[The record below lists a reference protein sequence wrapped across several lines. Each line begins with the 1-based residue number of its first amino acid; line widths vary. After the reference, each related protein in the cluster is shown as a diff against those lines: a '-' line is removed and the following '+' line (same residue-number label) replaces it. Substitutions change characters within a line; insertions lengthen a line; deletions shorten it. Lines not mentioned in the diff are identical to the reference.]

1 MQHIDSDLIRGN
13 IDTIILKTML
23 NEDKYGLDIIKEVS
37 EKSSGTYEL
46 KQPTLY
52 SCLKRLENQ
61 ELISSYWVDSD
72 IGGRRHYYKLT
83 DKGREFYSKKQ
94 EEWAKSKFI
103 IDNLLSNYDYEEY
116 RLVKK
121 DEFDEIIQQKANAP
135 LSNFSSTLSEENVAL
150 ENTEPA
156 EESYDA
162 ATSDE
167 ISEIDSDE
175 TVSADNIESD
185 EETNEVLEEI
195 SEETSVN
202 TQSYYQNKTPERFK
216 VEIEEDDD
224 EEYGT
229 YYRNKDSD
237 YQNEE
242 YDTYKKIK
250 PEYST
255 DEDSNEEFEPEND
268 FDNYADSEEYDEEGN
283 FSNIDT
289 IEDLESYL
297 SEKTTTDEEDVYELG
312 ENYSDEETE
321 NFEIEENSDLTES
334 DDSDYPVYFSTTPA
348 EQSTEINNVSYETTD
363 QSSNELNILSRLRN
377 QEDEEIN
384 TYYGD
389 HKSYVNHL
397 NQLDESQLEQ
407 QDLLDSSLYVK
418 PDLVNKSIT
427 EFTDAIDKLNNFSS
441 ESTELGLTETYDEE
455 PEIEESRHEHF
466 EHDTANFIEHEE
478 VVEPVDNSEYD
489 DDLEE
494 LEKLKNISSHA
505 FFYSNDKTNYNEVNK
520 SNDTSYNNIT
530 NTNNYELDDFEDDYE
545 PETYSFEE
553 PKSQTFEEISN
564 EIEPRIHEEYSIDT
578 DESSDYL
585 IDTDDSETFD
595 SYSDY
600 ECRNNMNDIDSIITN
615 NVTATYP
622 EATQHFFKSQTNVN
636 YREKLSDLSRYSK
649 VTLEDEKHEECSN
662 TEALEKAKDIA
673 EITKELEEEGIRIKE
688 HYKSTNL
695 KGLDKNYLLANKIN
709 LMKSLIMFFGYV
721 FVLSALYIIL
731 NNTNMKNME
740 WFGITPFLIG
750 FIPFAIVLIYHAI
763 IFAINPYKKVDAK
776 YHSRIMLFISIIIT
790 IQLLLI
796 TYCVNL
802 QLGFYSFAQK
812 QYNHLF
818 WVIPTIISFAPIIDN
833 LVYLALFKSKNF
845 NV

>member
-23 NEDKYGLDIIKEVS
+23 NEDKYGLDIIKEVG

-83 DKGREFYSKKQ
+83 DKGREFYNKKQ

-135 LSNFSSTLSEENVAL
+135 LSNFTQTNFKQSSDAETEDLSL
-150 ENTEPA
+150 
-156 EESYDA
+156 
-162 ATSDE
+162 SDE
-167 ISEIDSDE
+167 NQELETTDTLIDEFKAPKIQPED
-175 TVSADNIESD
+175 VKIEM
-185 EETNEVLEEI
+185 V
-195 SEETSVN
+195 
-202 TQSYYQNKTPERFK
+202 
-216 VEIEEDDD
+216 EDDD

-229 YYRNKDSD
+229 YYRG
-237 YQNEE
+237 EE
-242 YDTYKKIK
+242 D
-250 PEYST
+250 
-255 DEDSNEEFEPEND
+255 DEDSVEESEELDSADAEDSFEND
-268 FDNYADSEEYDEEGN
+268 YQIPNDELPDEYKDMPE
-283 FSNIDT
+283 FQT
-289 IEDLESYL
+289 IEELEAYL
-297 SEKTTTDEEDVYELG
+297 AEKSKANDNDVFNLG
-312 ENYSDEETE
+312 EMQNKDFIEE
-321 NFEIEENSDLTES
+321 EIEEVLETTE
-334 DDSDYPVYFSTTPA
+334 DNDYPVYFSAKPA
-348 EQSTEINNVSYETTD
+348 DEEQKQEETVSYETTD
-363 QSSNELNILSRLRN
+363 QSSNELNFLSRLHS
-377 QEDEEIN
+377 QDDEEIN

-389 HKSYVNHL
+389 QKSYVNHL
-397 NQLDESQLEQ
+397 NQLDESQVEQ

-418 PDLVNKSIT
+418 PDLVNKSID
-427 EFTDAIDKLNNFSS
+427 EFYETINKLNSFSS
-441 ESTELGLTETYDEE
+441 ESTSSENEEFEDEVENEVEETNDE
-455 PEIEESRHEHF
+455 PE
-466 EHDTANFIEHEE
+466 NFDIQETTLRP
-478 VVEPVDNSEYD
+478 VETQQADF

-505 FFYSNDKTNYNEVNK
+505 FFYSDDKTSYDEINKTKETVTPVAVENNE
-520 SNDTSYNNIT
+520 
-530 NTNNYELDDFEDDYE
+530 EDYE
-545 PETYSFEE
+545 PETYDFDNFT
-553 PKSQTFEEISN
+553 SQTFEEISN
-564 EIEPRIHEEYSIDT
+564 TIEPMFQKEEEYDDNLSIDT
-578 DESSDYL
+578 IASNE
-585 IDTDDSETFD
+585 TETETFETN
-595 SYSDY
+595 Y
-600 ECRNNMNDIDSIITN
+600 EENYDCQNNFTDIDSIISN
-615 NVTATYP
+615 NMATSYP
-622 EATQHFFKSQTNVN
+622 EATQQFFKSQTNVN
-636 YREKLSDLSRYSK
+636 YREKLSDLSKYSK
-649 VTLEDEKHEECSN
+649 VSLEEEKTEVTN

-721 FVLSALYIIL
+721 FVLSALYIVL
-731 NNTNMKNME
+731 NNTKMKEMS

-750 FIPFAIVLIYHAI
+750 FIPFAVVLIYHVVL
-763 IFAINPYKKVDAK
+763 FAINPYKKVDAK
-776 YHSRIMLFISIIIT
+776 YHARIMLFISIIIT

-833 LVYLALFKSKNF
+833 LVYLALFKSRNF

>member
-23 NEDKYGLDIIKEVS
+23 NEDKYGLDIIKEVG

-83 DKGREFYSKKQ
+83 DKGREFYNKKQ

-135 LSNFSSTLSEENVAL
+135 LSNFSQTQFEEPETV
-150 ENTEPA
+150 
-156 EESYDA
+156 EE
-162 ATSDE
+162 
-167 ISEIDSDE
+167 SDE
-175 TVSADNIESD
+175 TIDSNETADEPENLETTDTLKNEFQSPTVNPEDIKIEM
-185 EETNEVLEEI
+185 V
-195 SEETSVN
+195 
-202 TQSYYQNKTPERFK
+202 
-216 VEIEEDDD
+216 EDDD

-229 YYRNKDSD
+229 FYRGEDEDDEEEPETEEYVEDFEEESSD
-237 YQNEE
+237 EFDEEIQETEIPNPYSDMPEFQTIEELEKYLAEKSKENDNDVFSLGEIQNE
-242 YDTYKKIK
+242 
-250 PEYST
+250 
-255 DEDSNEEFEPEND
+255 D
-268 FDNYADSEEYDEEGN
+268 FV
-283 FSNIDT
+283 
-289 IEDLESYL
+289 
-297 SEKTTTDEEDVYELG
+297 EEDEVE
-312 ENYSDEETE
+312 EVEET
-321 NFEIEENSDLTES
+321 T
-334 DDSDYPVYFSTTPA
+334 DDSDYPVYFSAKPLEEA
-348 EQSTEINNVSYETTD
+348 ETNTVSYETTD
-363 QSSNELNILSRLRN
+363 QTSNELNFLSRLRS

-389 HKSYVNHL
+389 QKSYVNHL

-418 PDLVNKSIT
+418 PDLVNKSIS
-427 EFTDAIDKLNNFSS
+427 EFTDAIDRLNNFNFDSSS
-441 ESTELGLTETYDEE
+441 EEDDENIETEIVEKDENDE
-455 PEIEESRHEHF
+455 
-466 EHDTANFIEHEE
+466 D
-478 VVEPVDNSEYD
+478 VEPFEDPIIDLTNLRPNENESND
-489 DDLEE
+489 HDDLDE
-494 LEKLKNISSHA
+494 LENLKNISSRG
-505 FFYSNDKTNYNEVNK
+505 FFYSDDKSNYDIVSTKTNE
-520 SNDTSYNNIT
+520 TSFDSFSINSSK
-530 NTNNYELDDFEDDYE
+530 EDFE
-545 PETYSFEE
+545 PETDYNFEDLTSIT
-553 PKSQTFEEISN
+553 SQTFADISN
-564 EIEPRIHEEYSIDT
+564 EIEPKNHYE
-578 DESSDYL
+578 DELS
-585 IDTDDSETFD
+585 IDTDDSED
-595 SYSDY
+595 SDNFGFYDTEDERHCENSFS
-600 ECRNNMNDIDSIITN
+600 DIDSIISN
-615 NVTATYP
+615 NMSTTYP
-622 EATQHFFKSQTNVN
+622 EATQQFFKAQTTVN
-636 YREKLSDLSRYSK
+636 YRNKLSDLSRYSK
-649 VTLEDEKHEECSN
+649 VSLDEEKTEIDN
-662 TEALEKAKDIA
+662 TEAIEKAKDIA

-709 LMKSLIMFFGYV
+709 LVKSLIMFFGYV
-721 FVLSALYIIL
+721 FVLSAIYIVL
-731 NNTNMKNME
+731 NNTKMKEME
-740 WFGITPFLIG
+740 WFSITPFLIG
-750 FIPFAIVLIYHAI
+750 FIPFAVLLIYNGVL
-763 IFAINPYKKVDAK
+763 FAINPYKKVDAK
-776 YHSRIMLFISIIIT
+776 YHARIMLFISIIIT

>member
-23 NEDKYGLDIIKEVS
+23 NEDKYGLDIIKEVG

-83 DKGREFYSKKQ
+83 DKGREFYNKKQ

-135 LSNFSSTLSEENVAL
+135 LSNFTQTNFKQSSDAETEDLSL
-150 ENTEPA
+150 
-156 EESYDA
+156 
-162 ATSDE
+162 SDE
-167 ISEIDSDE
+167 NQELETTDTLIDEFKAPKIQPED
-175 TVSADNIESD
+175 VKIEM
-185 EETNEVLEEI
+185 V
-195 SEETSVN
+195 
-202 TQSYYQNKTPERFK
+202 
-216 VEIEEDDD
+216 EDDD

-229 YYRNKDSD
+229 YYRG
-237 YQNEE
+237 EE
-242 YDTYKKIK
+242 D
-250 PEYST
+250 
-255 DEDSNEEFEPEND
+255 DEDSVEENEELDSADAEDSFEND
-268 FDNYADSEEYDEEGN
+268 YQIPNNELPDEYKDMPE
-283 FSNIDT
+283 FQT
-289 IEDLESYL
+289 IEELEAYL
-297 SEKTTTDEEDVYELG
+297 AEKSKANDNDVFNLG
-312 ENYSDEETE
+312 EMQNKDFIEE
-321 NFEIEENSDLTES
+321 EIEEVLETTE
-334 DDSDYPVYFSTTPA
+334 DNDYPVYFSAKPA
-348 EQSTEINNVSYETTD
+348 DEEQKQEETVSYETTD
-363 QSSNELNILSRLRN
+363 QSSNELNFLSRLHS
-377 QEDEEIN
+377 QDDEEIN

-389 HKSYVNHL
+389 QKSYVNHL
-397 NQLDESQLEQ
+397 NQLDESQVEQ

-418 PDLVNKSIT
+418 PDLVNKSID
-427 EFTDAIDKLNNFSS
+427 EFYETINKLNSFSS
-441 ESTELGLTETYDEE
+441 ESTSSENEEFEDEVENEVEETNDE
-455 PEIEESRHEHF
+455 PE
-466 EHDTANFIEHEE
+466 NFDIQETTLRP
-478 VVEPVDNSEYD
+478 VETQQADF

-505 FFYSNDKTNYNEVNK
+505 FFYSDDKTSYDEINKTKETVTPVAVENNE
-520 SNDTSYNNIT
+520 
-530 NTNNYELDDFEDDYE
+530 EDYE
-545 PETYSFEE
+545 PETYDFDNFT
-553 PKSQTFEEISN
+553 SQTFEEISN
-564 EIEPRIHEEYSIDT
+564 TIEPMFQKEEEYDDNLSIDT
-578 DESSDYL
+578 IASNE
-585 IDTDDSETFD
+585 TETETFETN
-595 SYSDY
+595 Y
-600 ECRNNMNDIDSIITN
+600 EENYDCQNNFTDIDSIISN
-615 NVTATYP
+615 NMATSYP
-622 EATQHFFKSQTNVN
+622 EATQQFFKSQTNVN
-636 YREKLSDLSRYSK
+636 YREKLSDLSKYSK
-649 VTLEDEKHEECSN
+649 VSLEEEKTEVTN

-721 FVLSALYIIL
+721 FVLSALYIVL
-731 NNTNMKNME
+731 NNTKMKEMS

-750 FIPFAIVLIYHAI
+750 FIPFAVVLIYHVVL
-763 IFAINPYKKVDAK
+763 FAINPYKKVDAK
-776 YHSRIMLFISIIIT
+776 YHARIMLFISIIIT

-833 LVYLALFKSKNF
+833 LVYLALFKSRNF

>member
-23 NEDKYGLDIIKEVS
+23 NEDKYGLDIIKEVG

-83 DKGREFYSKKQ
+83 DKGREFYNKKQ

-135 LSNFSSTLSEENVAL
+135 LSNFTQTNFEQSSDAETEDLSL
-150 ENTEPA
+150 
-156 EESYDA
+156 
-162 ATSDE
+162 SDE
-167 ISEIDSDE
+167 NQELETTDTLIDEFKAPKIQPED
-175 TVSADNIESD
+175 VKIEM
-185 EETNEVLEEI
+185 V
-195 SEETSVN
+195 
-202 TQSYYQNKTPERFK
+202 
-216 VEIEEDDD
+216 EDDD

-229 YYRNKDSD
+229 YYRG
-237 YQNEE
+237 EE
-242 YDTYKKIK
+242 D
-250 PEYST
+250 
-255 DEDSNEEFEPEND
+255 DEDSVEENEELDSADAEDSFEND
-268 FDNYADSEEYDEEGN
+268 YQIPNNELPDEYKDMPE
-283 FSNIDT
+283 FQT
-289 IEDLESYL
+289 IEELEAYL
-297 SEKTTTDEEDVYELG
+297 AEKSKANDNDVFNLG
-312 ENYSDEETE
+312 EMQNKDFIEE
-321 NFEIEENSDLTES
+321 EIEEVLETTE
-334 DDSDYPVYFSTTPA
+334 DNDYPVYFSAKPA
-348 EQSTEINNVSYETTD
+348 DEEQKQEETVSYETTD
-363 QSSNELNILSRLRN
+363 QSSNELNFLSRLHS
-377 QEDEEIN
+377 QDDEEIN

-389 HKSYVNHL
+389 QKSYVNHL
-397 NQLDESQLEQ
+397 NQLDESQVEQ

-418 PDLVNKSIT
+418 PDLVNKSID
-427 EFTDAIDKLNNFSS
+427 EFYETINKLNSFSS
-441 ESTELGLTETYDEE
+441 ESTSSENEEFEDEVENEVEETNDE
-455 PEIEESRHEHF
+455 PE
-466 EHDTANFIEHEE
+466 NFDIQETTLRP
-478 VVEPVDNSEYD
+478 VETQQADF

-505 FFYSNDKTNYNEVNK
+505 FFYSDDKTSYDEINKTKETVTPVAVENNE
-520 SNDTSYNNIT
+520 
-530 NTNNYELDDFEDDYE
+530 EDYE
-545 PETYSFEE
+545 PETYDFDNFT
-553 PKSQTFEEISN
+553 SQTFEEISN
-564 EIEPRIHEEYSIDT
+564 TIEPMFQKEEEYDDNLSIDT
-578 DESSDYL
+578 IASNE
-585 IDTDDSETFD
+585 TETETFETN
-595 SYSDY
+595 Y
-600 ECRNNMNDIDSIITN
+600 EENYDCQNNFTDIDSIISN
-615 NVTATYP
+615 NMATSYP
-622 EATQHFFKSQTNVN
+622 EATQQFFKSQTNVN
-636 YREKLSDLSRYSK
+636 YREKLSDLSKYSK
-649 VTLEDEKHEECSN
+649 VSLEEEKTEVTN

-721 FVLSALYIIL
+721 FVLSALYIVL
-731 NNTNMKNME
+731 NNTKMKEMS

-750 FIPFAIVLIYHAI
+750 FIPFAVVLIYHVVL
-763 IFAINPYKKVDAK
+763 FAINPYKKVDAK
-776 YHSRIMLFISIIIT
+776 YHARIMLFISIIIT

-833 LVYLALFKSKNF
+833 LVYLALFKSRNF